1 MIMCA
6 LLSMVYGLFKPCW
19 LTDATCNCF
28 KETALL
34 LNVHLGC
41 FVNFIKCPTDKY
53 VFKVN
58 NEKIRLICW
67 MCSKLKSNTTWHCS
81 NVFIVDFDQN
91 QYINTV
97 FLLWTLNKYF
107 SLGCER
113 HVIMFWK
120 CKKRHICFVIKIVR
134 FISFSDFIIAPN
146 LNKFWANN
154 HNKHIVNICFSSK
167 FALRI
172 ASVLSSFLP
181 AIWSALSSLL
191 P

>member
-1 MIMCA
+1 MLGLSGPRPPKIFNQLNLLLLKVHSLWSCA
-6 LLSMVYGLFKPCW
+6 HYFQWFMDYFKPCW

-81 NVFIVDFDQN
+81 NVFIVDWPESVY
-91 QYINTV
+91 QYSV
-97 FLLWTLNKYF
+97 STLNFEQVFFIRVWKTCHNVLKMQKTTYLFRDKSCKVYF
-107 SLGCER
+107 
-113 HVIMFWK
+113 IQ
-120 CKKRHICFVIKIVR
+120 R
-134 FISFSDFIIAPN
+134 FY
-146 LNKFWANN
+146 
-154 HNKHIVNICFSSK
+154 HCTESK
-167 FALRI
+167 
-172 ASVLSSFLP
+172 
-181 AIWSALSSLL
+181 
-191 P
+191 